1 MELRWPV
8 VEEAVRRAH
17 AEEGGPL
24 CAYLYDLPALAAHA
38 RALKRGLPHP
48 FGFFYAAKANAE
60 LPILQTLAGVVDG
73 FEASS
78 QGELEWLR
86 SQFASKP
93 LILSGPGKTDAEL
106 AAACRLGVELLHVES
121 LGELRR
127 LALIATELGR
137 RVSILLRVNFPLGPG
152 HETSLVMGGR
162 PTQFGVELE
171 QLPAVMDFLAGQ
183 EALEVKGLHFHL
195 LSHQLDAGRH
205 LGLLEEYLRRFT
217 GLRAKYRADW
227 SHLNVGGGI
236 GINYRAPE
244 AQFDQ
249 ARFSEG
255 LHGLAGRF
263 EAEGVSVRF
272 ELGRYVTAACGYYAA
287 EVLDIK
293 RCFGETFVVCRGG
306 THHFRTP
313 QAQGHSHPFRV
324 VPIGDWRYPFPR
336 PRVEGERVNVVG
348 QLCTPKDVLAKDAP
362 VERVRVGDVLL
373 FPYAGAYAWNISH
386 RHFLMHAPPREL
398 FIREGGEAC

>member
-1 MELRWPV
+1 VELRWTA

-17 AEEGGPL
+17 AEGDEPL

-38 RALKRGLPHP
+38 RELRRSLPGP
-48 FGFFYAAKANAE
+48 FGLFYAAKANAE
-60 LPILQTLAGVVDG
+60 RPLLQTLAGVVDG

-78 QGELEWLR
+78 RGELEWLR
-86 SQFASKP
+86 SNFASTP

-106 AAACRLGVELLHVES
+106 ATACRLGVELLHVES

-127 LALIATELGR
+127 LALIASSLGR
-137 RVSILLRVNFPLGPG
+137 RVPVLLRLNFPLGPG

-162 PTQFGVELE
+162 PTPFGIELD
-171 QLPAVMDFLAGQ
+171 QLPGVMDFLGGQ
-183 EALEVKGLHFHL
+183 ESIQVKGLHFHL
-195 LSHQLDAGRH
+195 LSHQLDADRH

-217 GLRAKYRADW
+217 ELRAHYRADW

-244 AQFDQ
+244 SQFDL

-255 LHGLAGRF
+255 LGRLAGRF
-263 EAEGVSVRF
+263 EAAGVSARF
-272 ELGRYVTAACGYYAA
+272 ELGRYVTAPCGYYAV
-287 EVLDIK
+287 EVLDLK

-324 VPIGDWRYPFPR
+324 VPIDEWRYPFAR
-336 PRVEGERVNVVG
+336 PSVEGARVNVVG
-348 QLCTPKDVLAKDAP
+348 QLCTPKDVLAREAP

-386 RHFLMHAPPREL
+386 QHFLMHAPPRQL
-398 FIREGGEAC
+398 FLHSEEAAC

>member
-1 MELRWPV
+1 MELRWSV
-8 VEEAVRRAH
+8 VEQAVRRAR
-17 AEEGGPL
+17 ADEGGPL

-38 RALKRGLPHP
+38 RTLKQGLPHP
-48 FGFFYAAKANAE
+48 FGLFYASKANPE
-60 LPILQTLAGVVDG
+60 LPLLQTLEGVVDG

-86 SQFASKP
+86 SNFATKP

-106 AAACRLGVELLHVES
+106 AMACRLGVELLHVES
-121 LGELRR
+121 MGELRR
-127 LALIATELGR
+127 LALIASSLGR
-137 RVSILLRVNFPLGPG
+137 RVPVLLRLNFPLGPG
-152 HETSLVMGGR
+152 HETSLVMGGK

-171 QLPAVMDFLAGQ
+171 QLPAVMDFLASQ
-183 EALEVKGLHFHL
+183 QSIQVKGLHFHL
-195 LSHQLDAGRH
+195 LSHQLDATRH

-217 GLRAKYRADW
+217 ELRARYRADW
-227 SHLNVGGGI
+227 NHLNVGGGI

-244 AQFDQ
+244 SQFDW
-249 ARFSEG
+249 ARFSAG
-255 LHGLAGRF
+255 LGGLAGRF

-287 EVLDIK
+287 EVLDLK

-324 VPIGDWRYPFPR
+324 VPIEDWPYPFAR
-336 PRVEGERVNVVG
+336 PEARNVRVNVAG
-348 QLCTPKDVLAKDAP
+348 QLCTPKDVMAKDAP

-386 RHFLMHAPPREL
+386 QNFLMHPPPRQV
-398 FIREGGEAC
+398 FIREGAGTC